1 MTMSFSNDSGASSG
15 SHSYRDLLVS
25 LSSKPGFD
33 SKPGV
38 ATAWDKAVTCPV
50 ADARLKENLHKY
62 LHTLHETT
70 APRIPL
76 VRRG

>member
-1 MTMSFSNDSGASSG
+1 MTMSFKHDSEASRG

-33 SKPGV
+33 SKPGA
-38 ATAWDKAVTCPV
+38 ATAWDKAMTCPD
-50 ADARLKENLHKY
+50 ADARLRENLHKY
-62 LHTLHETT
+62 LHALHETT

-76 VRRG
+76 VKRG

>member
-15 SHSYRDLLVS
+15 SHSHCDVLVS

-33 SKPGV
+33 SKPGA
-38 ATAWDKAVTCPV
+38 ATAWNHVMTCPD
-50 ADARLKENLHKY
+50 ADARLRENLHKY
-62 LHTLHETT
+62 LHTLYEKT

-76 VRRG
+76 VKRG